1 MKKEDVL
8 KQYTTPTG
16 APAFVPGPHRFTS
29 REYLNITYRTDREAL
44 QKQVPEPLE
53 IDEPLVRFEV
63 MNMPDTTGYGS
74 YVECGQA
81 AVVRHKEEVGEYIIG
96 MYLDNL
102 PAIAAGRELSAFP
115 KKLGSAKL
123 FVDSDTL
130 VGTLDYGTLSVARAT
145 MGYKHKPMDLEKAR
159 QEICVPTFM
168 LKILPSY
175 EKRPRICELVRT
187 EITNISVKGAWR
199 APARLPHVET
209 IVRDYIRNNRSTL
222 KALGL
227 PTDDLEKKLSFE
239 ANLERS
245 VTGADLVQEN
255 GPERIEFKQDLWAH
269 IGKVVGEH
277 ALMLSSSSA
286 KTATEQ
292 SLKMPRPDRLL
303 VGHPFNPP
311 HLIPL
316 VEVVPGEKT
325 SPEAVDDAVA
335 FYAALGKVPR
345 VVRKEMPGFVANRLQ
360 RAIFRECCYLVIQGV
375 VKVDE
380 LDDIVTSSIGLRWA
394 ADGQFRS
401 FHLGGGAGGFK
412 SFFNQFGP
420 GLNEAWKNMAPVNL
434 DEAAQD
440 KIVAQAEASFAAQ
453 PPEQLESERDAKQLA
468 IIRAL
473 KAVKASQ

>member
-1 MKKEDVL
+1 MLNRYSKVTVIGAGVIGASWTALFLAHGLTVVVNDPRPDV
-8 KQYTTPTG
+8 
-16 APAFVPGPHRFTS
+16 
-29 REYLNITYRTDREAL
+29 EA
-44 QKQVPEPLE
+44 
-53 IDEPLVRFEV
+53 
-63 MNMPDTTGYGS
+63 
-74 YVECGQA
+74 
-81 AVVRHKEEVGEYIIG
+81 
-96 MYLDNL
+96 
-102 PAIAAGRELSAFP
+102 
-115 KKLGSAKL
+115 
-123 FVDSDTL
+123 
-130 VGTLDYGTLSVARAT
+130 
-145 MGYKHKPMDLEKAR
+145 
-159 QEICVPTFM
+159 
-168 LKILPSY
+168 
-175 EKRPRICELVRT
+175 
-187 EITNISVKGAWR
+187 
-199 APARLPHVET
+199 
-209 IVRDYIRNNRSTL
+209 IVRDYIRNNLSTL
-222 KALGL
+222 KELGL
-227 PTDDLEKKLSFE
+227 PTDNLEEKLSFQ
-239 ANLERS
+239 ADLERS
-245 VTGADLVQEN
+245 VAGADLVQEN
-255 GPERIEFKQDLWAH
+255 GPERIEFKQDLWER

-292 SLKMPRPDRLL
+292 ALKMSRPERLL

-394 ADGQFRS
+394 ADGPFRS

-412 SFFNQFGP
+412 SFFKQFGP

-440 KIVAQAEASFAAQ
+440 KIIAQAEASFAAQ

-473 KAVKASQ
+473 KAVRAGK

>member
-1 MKKEDVL
+1 MIGAGVIGASWTALFLAHGLTVVVNDPRPDV
-8 KQYTTPTG
+8 
-16 APAFVPGPHRFTS
+16 
-29 REYLNITYRTDREAL
+29 EA
-44 QKQVPEPLE
+44 
-53 IDEPLVRFEV
+53 
-63 MNMPDTTGYGS
+63 
-74 YVECGQA
+74 
-81 AVVRHKEEVGEYIIG
+81 
-96 MYLDNL
+96 
-102 PAIAAGRELSAFP
+102 
-115 KKLGSAKL
+115 
-123 FVDSDTL
+123 
-130 VGTLDYGTLSVARAT
+130 
-145 MGYKHKPMDLEKAR
+145 
-159 QEICVPTFM
+159 
-168 LKILPSY
+168 
-175 EKRPRICELVRT
+175 
-187 EITNISVKGAWR
+187 
-199 APARLPHVET
+199 
-209 IVRDYIRNNRSTL
+209 IVRDYIRNNLSTL
-222 KALGL
+222 KELGL
-227 PTDDLEKKLSFE
+227 PTDNLEEKLSFQ
-239 ANLERS
+239 ADLERS
-245 VTGADLVQEN
+245 VAGADLVQEN
-255 GPERIEFKQDLWAH
+255 GPERIEFKQDLWER

-292 SLKMPRPDRLL
+292 ALKMSRPERLL

-394 ADGQFRS
+394 ADGPFRS

-412 SFFNQFGP
+412 SFFKQFGP

-440 KIVAQAEASFAAQ
+440 KIIAQAEASFAAQ

-473 KAVKASQ
+473 KAVRAGK

>member
-44 QKQVPEPLE
+44 VKQVPEPLE
-53 IDEPLVRFEV
+53 VDEPLVRFEV

-199 APARLPHVET
+199 GPARLQLFEHV
-209 IVRDYIRNNRSTL
+209 L
-222 KALGL
+222 APL
-227 PTDDLEKKLSFE
+227 
-239 ANLERS
+239 
-245 VTGADLVQEN
+245 ADLPVRE
-255 GPERIEFKQDLWAH
+255 IISATHILTDLT
-269 IGKVVGEH
+269 
-277 ALMLSSSSA
+277 LSPATVIYDYLTDSA
-286 KTATEQ
+286 
-292 SLKMPRPDRLL
+292 
-303 VGHPFNPP
+303 PP
-311 HLIPL
+311 T
-316 VEVVPGEKT
+316 GSK
-325 SPEAVDDAVA
+325 
-335 FYAALGKVPR
+335 K
-345 VVRKEMPGFVANRLQ
+345 K
-360 RAIFRECCYLVIQGV
+360 
-375 VKVDE
+375 
-380 LDDIVTSSIGLRWA
+380 
-394 ADGQFRS
+394 
-401 FHLGGGAGGFK
+401 
-412 SFFNQFGP
+412 
-420 GLNEAWKNMAPVNL
+420 
-434 DEAAQD
+434 
-440 KIVAQAEASFAAQ
+440 
-453 PPEQLESERDAKQLA
+453 
-468 IIRAL
+468 
-473 KAVKASQ
+473 

>member
-1 MKKEDVL
+1 MATAQQDILNRYSKV
-8 KQYTTPTG
+8 TVVG
-16 APAFVPGPHRFTS
+16 AGVIGASWT
-29 REYLNITYRTDREAL
+29 AL
-44 QKQVPEPLE
+44 FLAH
-53 IDEPLVRFEV
+53 
-63 MNMPDTTGYGS
+63 G
-74 YVECGQA
+74 
-81 AVVRHKEEVGEYIIG
+81 
-96 MYLDNL
+96 
-102 PAIAAGRELSAFP
+102 
-115 KKLGSAKL
+115 
-123 FVDSDTL
+123 
-130 VGTLDYGTLSVARAT
+130 LSVVVND
-145 MGYKHKPMDLEKAR
+145 P
-159 QEICVPTFM
+159 
-168 LKILPSY
+168 
-175 EKRPRICELVRT
+175 RPD
-187 EITNISVKGAWR
+187 
-199 APARLPHVET
+199 VET
-209 IVRDYIRNNRSTL
+209 IVRDYIRNNLPTL
-222 KALGL
+222 EELGL
-227 PTDDLEKKLSFE
+227 PTDNLEKRLSFE
-239 ANLERS
+239 ADLERS

-255 GPERIEFKQDLWAH
+255 GPERIEFKQDLWAR

-292 SLKMPRPDRLL
+292 GLKMSRPGRLL

-394 ADGQFRS
+394 ADGPFRS

-412 SFFNQFGP
+412 SFFKQFGP
-420 GLNEAWKNMAPVNL
+420 GLNEAWKNMASVNL

-440 KIVAQAEASFAAQ
+440 KIIAQAEASFAAQ

-473 KAVKASQ
+473 KAVKAGKQQTSQSDHPGRNGARSTGGTRWDFCSKA

>member
-1 MKKEDVL
+1 MATAQQDILNRYSKV
-8 KQYTTPTG
+8 TVVG
-16 APAFVPGPHRFTS
+16 AGVIGASWT
-29 REYLNITYRTDREAL
+29 AL
-44 QKQVPEPLE
+44 FLAH
-53 IDEPLVRFEV
+53 
-63 MNMPDTTGYGS
+63 G
-74 YVECGQA
+74 
-81 AVVRHKEEVGEYIIG
+81 
-96 MYLDNL
+96 
-102 PAIAAGRELSAFP
+102 
-115 KKLGSAKL
+115 
-123 FVDSDTL
+123 
-130 VGTLDYGTLSVARAT
+130 LSVVVND
-145 MGYKHKPMDLEKAR
+145 P
-159 QEICVPTFM
+159 
-168 LKILPSY
+168 
-175 EKRPRICELVRT
+175 RPD
-187 EITNISVKGAWR
+187 
-199 APARLPHVET
+199 VET
-209 IVRDYIRNNRSTL
+209 IVHDYIRNNLSTL
-222 KALGL
+222 KELGL
-227 PTDDLEKKLSFE
+227 PTDNLQKKLSFE
-239 ANLERS
+239 ADLERS

-255 GPERIEFKQDLWAH
+255 GPERIEFKQDLWAR
-269 IGKVVGEH
+269 IGKVVGAH

-292 SLKMPRPDRLL
+292 ALMMSRPERLL

-394 ADGQFRS
+394 ADGPFRS

-412 SFFNQFGP
+412 SFFKQFGP
-420 GLNEAWKNMAPVNL
+420 GLNEAWKNMAAVDL

-440 KIVAQAEASFAAQ
+440 KIIAQAEASFAAR
-453 PPEQLESERDAKQLA
+453 PPEQLEGERDAKQLA

-473 KAVKASQ
+473 RGVRAGK